1 MRCVKPARRSFL
13 ALALVASSLFAQS
26 ADPDLQRIRGDIA
39 RLKQRLADVRKQAQS
54 VEAEVEA
61 ADLELGIRTREL
73 DITLEMHARL
83 ETERAAIAAQIADL
97 LPRIERQKKS
107 LGKRLVALYRLGGLS
122 YVRMFLTVGEQKDP
136 SAAMS
141 MLSFLVTHD
150 ARMIQRYKDSRVEL
164 ALRNEQLAAQQVKLA
179 AAAKLIEEQR
189 KSVAAAVVQKERLL
203 ARLRKEESGSELQIA
218 ELEERA
224 RRLERLVSVLSSQQP
239 EALASQDI
247 RSFRGALA
255 WPVAGKVIESFG
267 RQRNPKFATY
277 TTNNG
282 LKIEAAPRTAVR
294 AVFQGTVLFSQWFR
308 GYGNLIILDHGNRVF
323 SLYGN
328 LSGPSVAAGDRI
340 TTGQTIA
347 GVGEAED
354 AESGYLY
361 FEIRQDN
368 RPEDPKGWLR

>member
-1 MRCVKPARRSFL
+1 MRCVNTARKSL
-13 ALALVASSLFAQS
+13 AALALVATTLFAQS
-26 ADPDLQRIRGDIA
+26 ADPDLQRIRNDIA
-39 RLKQRLADVRKQAQS
+39 RLKQRLSDVRKQAQS

-73 DITLEMHARL
+73 EITIDTHSRL
-83 ETERAAIAAQIADL
+83 EAERSAIAAQIADL
-97 LPRIERQKKS
+97 IPRIDRQKKS

-122 YVRMFLTVGEQKDP
+122 YVRMFLSVGEQKDP

-150 ARMIQRYKDSRVEL
+150 ARMINRFKESRREL
-164 ALRNEQLAAQQVKLA
+164 AIRNEQLAERQQQLVA
-179 AAAKLIEEQR
+179 AVKLIEEQR
-189 KSVAAAVVQKERLL
+189 KSVAAAVAQKERLL
-203 ARLRKEESGSELQIA
+203 ARLRKEETGSEVQIA
-218 ELEERA
+218 ELEEKA
-224 RRLERLVSVLSSQQP
+224 RRLERLVAVLSSQQP
-239 EALASQDI
+239 EAMAAQDV

-255 WPVAGKVIESFG
+255 WPVEGKVIESFG

-282 LKIEAAPRTAVR
+282 LKIEAEPRAPVR

-328 LSGPSVAAGDRI
+328 LNGPTVAAGDRI

-347 GVGEAED
+347 GVGEAEE

>member
-1 MRCVKPARRSFL
+1 MRCVKPARKSLL
-13 ALALVASSLFAQS
+13 ALALVAGSLFAQT
-26 ADPDLQRIRGDIA
+26 ADHDLQRIRGDIA
-39 RLKQRLADVRKQAQS
+39 RLKQRLADVRKQARS

-73 DITLEMHARL
+73 DITLETHARL
-83 ETERAAIAAQIADL
+83 ESDRAAIAAQIADL
-97 LPRIERQKKS
+97 IPRIERQKQS

-122 YVRMFLTVGEQKDP
+122 YVRMFLTVGQQQDP

-164 ALRNEQLAAQQVKLA
+164 ALRNEQLAQQQVKLA

-189 KSVAAAVVQKERLL
+189 KSVAAAVARKERLL
-203 ARLRKEESGSELQIA
+203 ARLRKEESGSEVQIA
-218 ELEERA
+218 ELEEKA
-224 RRLERLVSVLSSQQP
+224 RRLERLVTVLSSQQP
-239 EALASQDI
+239 EALASQDV

-255 WPVAGKVIESFG
+255 WPVAGKVIERFG

-282 LKIEAAPRTAVR
+282 LKIEAAPRAPVR

-328 LSGPSVAAGDRI
+328 LHGPSVAAGDRI

-368 RPEDPKGWLR
+368 RPEDPTGWLR